1 MSASDARAPNVAVV
15 GATGA
20 VGGVL
25 LGILAERRFPIADLK
40 LLASKRSAGR
50 SISFRGRDHLVEE
63 LGEDSFGGID
73 LVFSAAGGSIARWF
87 APHAVAAGAVVIDKS
102 SAWRYESEVP
112 LVVPEVNGD
121 ELARHRGIIACPNCS
136 TIQMVMTLAPIDRE
150 FPLSRVVAST
160 YQAVSGAGAAA
171 VAELAQQISDISG
184 GRTPQAAVLPRQIAQ
199 NVVPE
204 VETFRPQDGYTSE
217 EWKMAAETRKI
228 MQRPE
233 LRISATCVRVPVAR
247 GHSESINLEFDQ
259 PVDVDAVRELLAN
272 APGIQVVDAPFD
284 EPPRYPTAL
293 DADGNDSVWVGRIRR
308 DVSTENGLCLWV
320 VSDNLRKGAATN
332 SVQIAEQLLARGLLA
347 PAGAGSELART

>member
-1 MSASDARAPNVAVV
+1 MAVKAPNVAVV

-25 LGILAERRFPIADLK
+25 LGILAERGFPIGELR
-40 LLASKRSAGR
+40 LLASERSAGR
-50 SISFRGRDHLVEE
+50 RIDFDGRSHVVEE
-63 LGEDSFGGID
+63 LREDSFSDID
-73 LVFSAAGGSIARWF
+73 LVFSAAGGGVARWF
-87 APHAVAAGAVVIDKS
+87 APHAVAAGATVIDKS
-102 SAWRYESEVP
+102 SAWRYESDVP

-136 TIQMVMTLAPIDRE
+136 TIQMVMALAPIDAE
-150 FPLSRVVAST
+150 FPIQRVVAST

-171 VAELAQQISDISG
+171 VSELSQQISDISR
-184 GRTPQAAVLPRQIAQ
+184 GRTPRADVLPRQIAQ

-204 VETFRPQDGYTSE
+204 VETFRPEDGYTSE

-228 MQRPE
+228 MRRPQ
-233 LRISATCVRVPVAR
+233 LKISATCVRVPVAR
-247 GHSESINLEFDQ
+247 GHSESINLEFDR

-272 APGIQVVDAPFD
+272 ADGVQVVDAPMD
-284 EPPRYPTAL
+284 DPPRYPTAL

-308 DVSTENGLCLWV
+308 DVSTEHGLCLWV

-332 SVQIAEQLLARGLLA
+332 SVQIAEQLLCRGLLA
-347 PAGAGSELART
+347 TATPCAALGRT

>member
-1 MSASDARAPNVAVV
+1 MSAPNVAVV

-50 SISFRGRDHLVEE
+50 KISFAGRDHLVEE
-63 LGEDSFGGID
+63 LREDSFGSID

-102 SAWRYESEVP
+102 SAWRYEAEVP

-121 ELARHRGIIACPNCS
+121 ELSRHRGIIACPNCS
-136 TIQMVMTLAPIDRE
+136 TIQMVMALAPIDRA
-150 FPLSRVVAST
+150 FPISRVVAST

-171 VAELAQQISDISG
+171 VAELDRQISDISG
-184 GRTPQAAVLPRQIAQ
+184 GRAPQASVLPRQIAQ

-204 VETFRPQDGYTSE
+204 VETFRPEDGYTSE

-228 MQRPE
+228 MARPQ

-259 PVDVDAVRELLAN
+259 PVDVDEVRELLAN
-272 APGIQVVDAPFD
+272 TAGIQVVDAPLD
-284 EPPRYPTAL
+284 QPPRYPTAL

-332 SVQIAEQLLARGLLA
+332 SVQIAEQLLERGLLA
-347 PAGAGSELART
+347 PAAPDAALART